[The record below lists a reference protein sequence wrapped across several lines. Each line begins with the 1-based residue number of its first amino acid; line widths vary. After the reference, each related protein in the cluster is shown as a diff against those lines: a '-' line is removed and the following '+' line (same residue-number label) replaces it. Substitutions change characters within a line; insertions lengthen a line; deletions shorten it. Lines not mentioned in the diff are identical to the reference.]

1 MPPTTRL
8 VDLVRYSTVA
18 ASTAREIAD
27 SANVPFLQMTA
38 SLTASILTAVQTA
51 KFNKEQCIAMVEQI
65 HEILCTIIHLYC
77 SHKTEGVLP
86 PPLLYDIAKF
96 TETLQKLYALM
107 KTLQGMGR
115 IRHLFKQAD
124 NSAQLKECQEELH
137 ASVERF
143 RIHAGGTAIA
153 QLASMQED
161 AQRQHEELVALL
173 AEHPDLTNSERAFSV
188 TGTLSSLGNS
198 SGSLSILPAPPQI
211 FHGRD
216 SELRAVLWI
225 LAEDFARVA
234 ILGAG
239 GMGKTSLA
247 VAVLHQPDVVNK
259 FPRRYC
265 IPCHSTANRSDLIS
279 SIASHLGVTMGPNL
293 ARRIVRHLSASPPV
307 LMILDNFETPWEPA
321 STRAG
326 VEEFLSLLG
335 DIAHLALI
343 VTMRGAERPNGVKW
357 TRPFLPALEPLNDA
371 AALEIFT
378 DIADDDHDTS
388 VVRDLLHL
396 TGNMPLAVSLMANVV
411 TYDGC
416 DATLARWRTES
427 TRVVSDGYDK
437 KSSLDISIMLS
448 FTSARMTPEAQEL
461 LSILSLLPDGLS
473 DVELLQSN
481 IPISNIRAAKATL
494 LRTSLAY
501 VGRNGRLLALVP
513 IREHVRGTHPPSS
526 PLKFSLR
533 QYFYELIELWKQF
546 RVLPSPEVVVQ
557 LSANLG
563 NINAILADGLTGED
577 PDVIRSIESVL
588 KFSGFCRMKS
598 NDPSPLMPLVAE
610 KVVRFPQDPVYGTYF
625 IDRFFSSRHSPIRDP
640 DAQIALANQ
649 YFDEASDLEK
659 AQWYNALAAYY
670 SDQGNQPETS
680 IRYRQMV
687 VALMESSGE
696 PLLRQGQQAMTGMAN
711 TMCTIG
717 NYQGGRLQAQKA
729 QQASEVLGDIL
740 SQAQA
745 VGCEA
750 RCCLCKAPTVFVYN
764 RL

>member
-343 VTMRGAERPNGVKW
+343 VTMRGAERPNGLLNPSM
-357 TRPFLPALEPLNDA
+357 TLP
-371 AALEIFT
+371 LEIFT

-546 RVLPSPEVVVQ
+546 R

-640 DAQIALANQ
+640 DAQIA
-649 YFDEASDLEK
+649 DLEK

-680 IRYRQMV
+680 IRYRQM
-687 VALMESSGE
+687 
-696 PLLRQGQQAMTGMAN
+696 
-711 TMCTIG
+711 
-717 NYQGGRLQAQKA
+717 
-729 QQASEVLGDIL
+729 
-740 SQAQA
+740 
-745 VGCEA
+745 
-750 RCCLCKAPTVFVYN
+750 
-764 RL
+764 